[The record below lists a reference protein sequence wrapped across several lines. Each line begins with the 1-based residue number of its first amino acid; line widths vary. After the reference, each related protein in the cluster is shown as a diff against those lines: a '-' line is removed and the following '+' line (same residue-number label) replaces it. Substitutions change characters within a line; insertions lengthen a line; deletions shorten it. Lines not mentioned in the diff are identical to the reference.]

1 MLPNTDLNT
10 FVVRIEFV
18 VRRDQSYECVKKW
31 TLFNF
36 NLEKWEQRQV
46 SCLCFKCMVDG
57 FMGVICMFNI
67 TFAEKE
73 RNVLIPRLFDLFENS
88 CNVLLTTL

>member
-1 MLPNTDLNT
+1 M
-10 FVVRIEFV
+10 
-18 VRRDQSYECVKKW
+18 
-31 TLFNF
+31 
-36 NLEKWEQRQV
+36 